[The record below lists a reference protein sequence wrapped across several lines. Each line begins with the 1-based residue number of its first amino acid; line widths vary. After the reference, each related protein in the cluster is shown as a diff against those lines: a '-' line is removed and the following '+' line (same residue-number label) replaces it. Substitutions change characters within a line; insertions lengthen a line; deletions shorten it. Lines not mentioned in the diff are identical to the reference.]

1 MSVYEEA
8 ARILAS
14 TSKAVCF
21 TGAGVSQESGI
32 PTFRDP
38 GGLWDQFDP
47 EEFGTPAG
55 IMEVFQRRPDVIR
68 EFLLQT
74 VRIFEQARPN
84 PAHLAL
90 AELERMGILTAVITQ
105 NIDNLHTDAGNQN
118 VLEVHGNLFR
128 ARCTRCGRRYP
139 LDKASWLAKTRAM
152 LEDKAG
158 FGLGPVLRVMPTCEC
173 GGITRPDVVMFGEA
187 VLEINQSFK
196 AAMTSE
202 VMLVLGTSG
211 VVYPAGEVPYQAK
224 RGGARVI
231 EINPTES
238 CYETI
243 TDVYIQEPSGR
254 AMPKI
259 MEELKQGA
267 GRPSGAGT

>member
-1 MSVYEEA
+1 MGVYEEA
-8 ARILAS
+8 ARILAG
-14 TSKAVCF
+14 TRKAVSF

-55 IMEVFQRRPDVIR
+55 IMEVFQRRPEVIR
-68 EFLLQT
+68 QFLLQT
-74 VRIFEQARPN
+74 VAIFEQAKPN
-84 PAHLAL
+84 PAHFAL
-90 AELERMGILTAVITQ
+90 SELERMGILTAVITQ
-105 NIDNLHTDAGNQN
+105 NIDNLHTDAGNKN

-128 ARCTRCGRRYP
+128 ARCTRCDRRYP
-139 LDKASWLAKTRAM
+139 LDKASWLKQARAI
-152 LEDKAG
+152 LEDNAG
-158 FGLGPVLRVMPTCEC
+158 FGLGAVLKIMPACEC

-187 VLEINQSFK
+187 VLEINQSFR
-196 AAMTSE
+196 AAMASE

-224 RGGARVI
+224 RAGARVI
-231 EINPTES
+231 EVNPTEN
-238 CYETI
+238 CYSSI
-243 TDVYIQEPSGR
+243 TDVYIKEPSGQ

-259 MEELKQGA
+259 MACLNK
-267 GRPSGAGT
+267 